1 MGSSKGV
8 SELTGLSYGA
18 EIVVYATGCFIL
30 LPFSCNNC
38 FVCCLMFAIDAP
50 WKLLLAARKVFESYL
65 GSLYVGEKGSTLKI
79 SFLLIVLIALISGK
93 IVLLVSIDNSAPYFL
108 GDRGVGK
115 LISISLSSTDITRSC
130 LSNLEI
136 DASSNCKDLSVRL
149 LVSRNCETS
158 SPIID
163 YTFAFI
169 AGVFRASGMRA

>member
-1 MGSSKGV
+1 M
-8 SELTGLSYGA
+8 
-18 EIVVYATGCFIL
+18 
-30 LPFSCNNC
+30 
-38 FVCCLMFAIDAP
+38 
-50 WKLLLAARKVFESYL
+50 
-65 GSLYVGEKGSTLKI
+65 
-79 SFLLIVLIALISGK
+79 LIALISGK

-115 LISISLSSTDITRSC
+115 LISISLSSTDITPSC